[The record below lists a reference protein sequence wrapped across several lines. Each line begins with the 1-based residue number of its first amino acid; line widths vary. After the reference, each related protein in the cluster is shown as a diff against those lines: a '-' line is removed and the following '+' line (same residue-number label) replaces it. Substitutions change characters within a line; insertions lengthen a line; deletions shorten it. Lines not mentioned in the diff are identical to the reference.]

1 MQSFVKIMMSK
12 YRGRFLRLH
21 VVQIPCHP
29 NTMLSVALR
38 WPDDG
43 SLLFKICRWVLFW
56 KSSSTGTCK
65 TECISNMARVCYGSF
80 VNGTWKKVKCLWMK
94 QVLGLSDMWKE
105 IVVRVFIH
113 DAFRLCTWVLGM
125 TGCMVMADYWKEG
138 VRLCITLDLKDF
150 RECYEKVST
159 SFVKEWCGLS
169 KRDIK

>member
-1 MQSFVKIMMSK
+1 MQSFIKIMMSK
-12 YRGRFLRLH
+12 YRGRFLRL
-21 VVQIPCHP
+21 VQIPCHP
-29 NTMLSVALR
+29 NMMSSVALR

-56 KSSSTGTCK
+56 ESSSTGKCK
-65 TECISNMARVCYGSF
+65 TECMSNMVRVCYGSF
-80 VNGTWKKVKCLWMK
+80 VSGTWKKVKCLWMT
-94 QVLGLSDMWKE
+94 QVLGLWDVK
-105 IVVRVFIH
+105 RNRAFIH
-113 DAFRLCTWVLGM
+113 DAFRLCMWVLGM

-150 RECYEKVST
+150 RECYEKVSI